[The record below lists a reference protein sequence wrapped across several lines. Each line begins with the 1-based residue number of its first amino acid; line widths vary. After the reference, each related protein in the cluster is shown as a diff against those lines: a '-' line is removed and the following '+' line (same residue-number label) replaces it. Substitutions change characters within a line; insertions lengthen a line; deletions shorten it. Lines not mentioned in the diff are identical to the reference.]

1 MITIATY
8 DKLVRDRIPEII
20 EASGKSCRTS
30 ISTGEELIQR
40 LQSKLIEEFNEF
52 VESGKDLEELAD
64 ILEVSTACLS
74 SGLVAWG
81 NHGNKEQEAGQ
92 AWGFRKDLPGVGWGL
107 EQVCFLCLGPNIG
120 GGGNVNYDFS
130 WFVSC
135 F

>member
-40 LQSKLIEEFNEF
+40 LQSKLVEEFNEF

-64 ILEVSTACLS
+64 ILEVIDGLAYHLGSSLEEIMEIKNKKRDKRGGFEKGICLEW
-74 SGLVAWG
+74 V
-81 NHGNKEQEAGQ
+81 E
-92 AWGFRKDLPGVGWGL
+92 D
-107 EQVCFLCLGPNIG
+107 
-120 GGGNVNYDFS
+120 
-130 WFVSC
+130 
-135 F
+135 